1 MLIKISLYLSILIM
15 LISCASRSDDS
26 SEKGAFM
33 FKEFTDCIEARN
45 SFSGPAI
52 KRKTADCAIGFYNN
66 INRLI
71 PDTDRFKPAGLN
83 MARKMFILLTDYDN
97 GKIADQKTMRQE
109 ALKINN
115 EMKAEADEIA
125 TMVATERAI
134 QSERRRRMFIEAQN
148 FMRSTTPGYGSTVKT
163 CTPSPG
169 APTGTLVCN

>member
-1 MLIKISLYLSILIM
+1 
-15 LISCASRSDDS
+15 
-26 SEKGAFM
+26 
-33 FKEFTDCIEARN
+33 
-45 SFSGPAI
+45 
-52 KRKTADCAIGFYNN
+52 
-66 INRLI
+66 
-71 PDTDRFKPAGLN
+71 
-83 MARKMFILLTDYDN
+83 MFILLTDYDN

-148 FMRSTTPGYGSTVKT
+148 FMRSSTPGYGSTVKT

>member
-1 MLIKISLYLSILIM
+1 MRIKPVLYASFLVM
-15 LISCASRSDDS
+15 LISCASRADDS
-26 SEKGAFM
+26 SEKGAFIY
-33 FKEFTDCIEARN
+33 KELTDCIEARR

-83 MARKMFILLTDYDN
+83 MARKMYILLTDFDS
-97 GKIADQKTMRQE
+97 GKITDLNAMKQE
-109 ALKINN
+109 SLKINN
-115 EMKAEADEIA
+115 ELKAEVDEIA
-125 TMVATERAI
+125 TMVATERAA